1 MTLGIAV
8 NPSIHLNKVSDK
20 AWDRALEENIIAKD
34 HVLADDL
41 ALILLTHHWKQDLDK
56 TVPLFPNIN
65 RIGGTLNEDC
75 MYQKL
80 YFLIQMEIDMARVFQ
95 MSYYSLS

>member
-34 HVLADDL
+34 DVLADNL
-41 ALILLTHHWKQDLDK
+41 ALILLTHH
-56 TVPLFPNIN
+56 
-65 RIGGTLNEDC
+65 
-75 MYQKL
+75 
-80 YFLIQMEIDMARVFQ
+80 
-95 MSYYSLS
+95 